1 MAESVYVHLWCFW
14 YNTVFNNPLFS
25 AKKKKSCF
33 VGQKQIPLDRN
44 TAKAQ
49 FCCCFLL
56 KSKDRKEAD
65 MGGNTVVCENG
76 TGWQVFR

>member
-1 MAESVYVHLWCFW
+1 MAESIYVHLWCFW

-25 AKKKKSCF
+25 AKKKCCF

-49 FCCCFLL
+49 FCCCFLPCEN
-56 KSKDRKEAD
+56 KGKRQMWA
-65 MGGNTVVCENG
+65 GNTVFCE
-76 TGWQVFR
+76 TWTLP